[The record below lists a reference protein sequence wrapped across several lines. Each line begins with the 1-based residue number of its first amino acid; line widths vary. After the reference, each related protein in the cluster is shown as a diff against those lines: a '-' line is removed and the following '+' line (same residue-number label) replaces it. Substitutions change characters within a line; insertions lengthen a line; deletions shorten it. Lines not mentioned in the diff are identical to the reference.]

1 VPELRQLDGVFLI
14 IFKIGKAVLGRG
26 PAIALTVTDSDN
38 PRLIQKAKRRGVN
51 LLEVRVDSF
60 RRLDNAWVTQK
71 LRSFRKLGMPI
82 IGTIRSRRE
91 GGRRLIPDS
100 RRASL
105 FKEILPF
112 IDCVDLE
119 LGSQRLRKAVLANA
133 RRRRKRVILSYHNFR
148 NTPSDAALAGL
159 LDRARH
165 AGADIVKI
173 AVTPK
178 RKEDVARLLF
188 FTHRNRE
195 KNLIAIAMGPR
206 GTASRILAPLF
217 GSLLTYSFAGRSHAP
232 GQLSFEAL
240 RKELKPLQAS
250 YSRTPYSS

>member
-1 VPELRQLDGVFLI
+1 MPELRQLDGVFLI
-14 IFKIGKAVLGRG
+14 IVKIGKAVLGRG

-38 PRLIQKAKRRGVN
+38 LRLIQKAKQRGAN
-51 LLEVRVDSF
+51 LIEVRVDSF
-60 RRLDNAWVTQK
+60 RRLDNAWVNQK

-91 GGRRLIPDS
+91 GGRRFIPDS
-100 RRASL
+100 RRADL

-112 IDCVDLE
+112 VDGVDLE
-119 LGSQRLRKAVLANA
+119 LGSERLRKALLASA
-133 RRRRKRVILSYHNFR
+133 HRRRKQVILSYHNFR

-159 LDRARH
+159 VDRARR

-178 RKEDVARLLF
+178 RKEDVARLLL
-188 FTHRNRE
+188 FTYRNRE

-206 GTASRILAPLF
+206 GKASRVLASLF
-217 GSLLTYSFAGRSHAP
+217 GSLLTYSFVGRPQAP
-232 GQLSFEAL
+232 GQLSFEVL
-240 RKELKPLQAS
+240 RKKLH
-250 YSRTPYSS
+250 